1 MQKETKFQVVV
12 KGKRK
17 PKSTYDHERDK
28 EMLEMLYGNPNKAKN
43 TYDKAKEM
51 PVKSRLHEPDEC
63 GYQAELKGY
72 KILGEKNEQND

>member
-1 MQKETKFQVVV
+1 MQKEMKFQVVV

-43 TYDKAKEM
+43 TYDKAK
-51 PVKSRLHEPDEC
+51 
-63 GYQAELKGY
+63 Q
-72 KILGEKNEQND
+72 IGEKNDSSNVS